1 MLTCAVRS
9 NGIKEHPPTKTA
21 IHLLMSCLLSG
32 FSQTGAHGLRAGH
45 LSPFSEAL
53 RMIEM
58 ARSPGLKTKL
68 GCMISSPVAITAAAH
83 LSPLVDH
90 ADLDG
95 NLHIDNDPYSG
106 VIVEAGKLILPGSAG
121 LGLKPRG

>member
-1 MLTCAVRS
+1 MLICAVRS

-68 GCMISSPVAITAAAH
+68 GCMISSSVAITAAAH
-83 LSPLVDH
+83 LSRSWITPISM
-90 ADLDG
+90 ATCMSTT
-95 NLHIDNDPYSG
+95 IRTR
-106 VIVEAGKLILPGSAG
+106 A
-121 LGLKPRG
+121 